1 MCDSKLLTQMG
12 IPSRNELSVTI
23 KVAKTD
29 GGARQISLKSAKGGE
44 VLEVLDVSA
53 VLCEA
58 SSHGMFLIG
67 RNKEGLDLVLR
78 HDTVSRVQAAV
89 LCGGIKND
97 VMVVDLKSSK
107 GTCVNGTA
115 IAPHVPMRLNDGDVL
130 QFGRS
135 ERTYTLALGVRDD
148 RGMGVPKAA
157 TAAAAAAAAVAA
169 VAAAREEQA
178 HTASSSAPSQS
189 DLAATLPVADSIALQ
204 GHTKPVVCLATDSS
218 GSRLLSGSLDT
229 ALGVYDFSGM
239 GADFRPYK
247 TIEPEPGHAV
257 TWAAFTPTGDAFV
270 CVASAPTFKVFDR
283 DANSI
288 METTRGDV
296 YIRDPTH
303 TKGHLMDV
311 TQAHWH
317 PNAKKNIVLK
327 GVLLSASMDGTLR
340 VWSMEAPLVWGK
352 LVNRY
357 IRPSRPQ
364 GDRASLQAL
373 TLPFHGGAQRVVL
386 WSPLSTQQQRTQ
398 RLTSTVLG
406 TWPLNTQHPH
416 LQVRLAST
424 IRTCQLAAP
433 RHALLQL
440 VPVRRMDLRG
450 RR

>member
-1 MCDSKLLTQMG
+1 M
-12 IPSRNELSVTI
+12 
-23 KVAKTD
+23 
-29 GGARQISLKSAKGGE
+29 
-44 VLEVLDVSA
+44 LDVSA

-78 HDTVSRVQAAV
+78 HDTVSRVHAAV

-115 IAPHVPMRLNDGDVL
+115 IAPHVPVRLNDGDVL

-135 ERTYTLALGVRDD
+135 ERTYTVALGMREDGGL
-148 RGMGVPKAA
+148 GMPKAA
-157 TAAAAAAAAVAA
+157 TAAAAAAAAAEAAA
-169 VAAAREEQA
+169 VAAAAEVEAEA
-178 HTASSSAPSQS
+178 HAASSLAPSPS
-189 DLAATLPVADSIALQ
+189 DLVATLPVADSIALQ
-204 GHTKPVVCLATDSS
+204 GHTKPVVCLAADAS

-229 ALGVYDFSGM
+229 SLGVYDFSGM

-257 TWAAFTPTGDAFV
+257 TWVDFTPTGDAFV
-270 CVASAPTFKVFDR
+270 CVASAPTFKVLDR
-283 DANSI
+283 DTNSI

-327 GVLLSASMDGTLR
+327 GVLLSSSMDGTLR

-357 IRPSRPQ
+357 MPPPRPRLYLAPLVVSTVP
-364 GDRASLQAL
+364 LYV
-373 TLPFHGGAQRVVL
+373 GAQR
-386 WSPLSTQQQRTQ
+386 
-398 RLTSTVLG
+398 
-406 TWPLNTQHPH
+406 
-416 LQVRLAST
+416 
-424 IRTCQLAAP
+424 
-433 RHALLQL
+433 LLL
-440 VPVRRMDLRG
+440 
-450 RR
+450 